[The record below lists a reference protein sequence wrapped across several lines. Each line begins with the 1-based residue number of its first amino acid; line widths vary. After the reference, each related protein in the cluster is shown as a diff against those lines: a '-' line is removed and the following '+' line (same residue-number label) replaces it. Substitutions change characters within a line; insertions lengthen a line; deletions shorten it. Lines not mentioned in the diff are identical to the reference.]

1 VDAIVSG
8 FDAAVNGFSS
18 KNQAQGMIACFDPQ
32 FGQPAGVFGRSDHQ
46 GVIGVSSN
54 IRGTGTYGFVNGVVE
69 PDSTHNGFGVRGET
83 HDGVGVQGQAFGAG
97 LAGRFVGNVEVTG
110 TLEVT
115 GDIVLHAGDCAEDFV
130 TSPAAEVEP
139 GTVMI
144 IDGDGILRE
153 GAMPYDKR
161 VVGVIS
167 GAGSYRPGMILDRHP
182 GLQDR
187 VPIALIGKVYCKV
200 DAQHGRVEVGDL
212 LTTSATPGYAMKAAD
227 PLRAF
232 GAVIGKALGSLNEG
246 QDLVPILVAL
256 Y

>member
-1 VDAIVSG
+1 
-8 FDAAVNGFSS
+8 
-18 KNQAQGMIACFDPQ
+18 
-32 FGQPAGVFGRSDHQ
+32 
-46 GVIGVSSN
+46 
-54 IRGTGTYGFVNGVVE
+54 
-69 PDSTHNGFGVRGET
+69 
-83 HDGVGVQGQAFGAG
+83 
-97 LAGRFVGNVEVTG
+97 
-110 TLEVT
+110 
-115 GDIVLHAGDCAEDFV
+115 
-130 TSPAAEVEP
+130 
-139 GTVMI
+139 MI